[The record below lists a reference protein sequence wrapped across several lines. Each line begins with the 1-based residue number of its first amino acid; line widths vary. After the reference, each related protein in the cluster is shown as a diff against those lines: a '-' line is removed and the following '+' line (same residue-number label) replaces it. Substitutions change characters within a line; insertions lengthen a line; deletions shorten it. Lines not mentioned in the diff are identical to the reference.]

1 MFLSKKDSSKAKNIL
16 LQWIYQNILENQASQ
31 KIAKFIIVDSYEMDF
46 IKGNVISV
54 RVDKM
59 YNILKSAN
67 YSLFYKR

>member
-54 RVDKM
+54 RVDEM

-67 YSLFYKR
+67 HGLFYER